1 MDNFKITKKI
11 RLIGVGTSGFSSVA
25 SSVQIGLFD
34 RDDKIE
40 DEWEK
45 VDKTLDSISKKFG
58 KDVVGRATL
67 KNK

>member
-11 RLIGVGTSGFSSVA
+11 RLIGVGTSGFSSVTA
-25 SSVQIGLFD
+25 SLQMGLFENNAET
-34 RDDKIE
+34 K

-58 KDVVGRATL
+58 KDIIGRATL
-67 KNK
+67 KEH